1 MIILFTVK
9 FCGLGVSGLVTDAG
23 LGRVVG
29 LGGMEGLI
37 GGGLWPVRPS
47 LRVGVA
53 SVAGVGV
60 LTLQVR
66 QGVTGRAGAGAACAQ
81 LPCVAVTLIISS
93 Y

>member
-1 MIILFTVK
+1 M
-9 FCGLGVSGLVTDAG
+9 TDAG

-29 LGGMEGLI
+29 LGGMEWLI
-37 GGGLWPVRPS
+37 GGGLWPVRPR

-53 SVAGVGV
+53 GVAGVGV

-66 QGVTGRAGAGAACAQ
+66 QGVTGRARAGAACAQ
-81 LPCVAVTLIISS
+81 LPCVAMTLIILT